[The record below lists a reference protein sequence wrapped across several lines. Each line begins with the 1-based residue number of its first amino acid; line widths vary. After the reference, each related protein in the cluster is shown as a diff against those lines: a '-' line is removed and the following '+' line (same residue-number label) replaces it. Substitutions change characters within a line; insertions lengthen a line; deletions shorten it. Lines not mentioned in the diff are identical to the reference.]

1 MVCNH
6 AGSEIESKNPAR
18 NNLMNV
24 DLVII
29 EFERERLEFVS
40 YKSQGS
46 ARVIKFSLPLRF
58 VIPSQEH

>member
-1 MVCNH
+1 
-6 AGSEIESKNPAR
+6 
-18 NNLMNV
+18 MNV